1 MKRQPMFKENSLETF
16 RTPGEVLLKTT
27 LKMTKF
33 WRTVSE
39 MYAWGN
45 LRLLHSIAQQCRS
58 LQKPRYR
65 LERSILSGEVL
76 KWKQVYTKYHQ
87 FYCVSTSLQDFLL
100 TFLDIFNI

>member
-33 WRTVSE
+33 WRTESE
-39 MYAWGN
+39 MYAWGS
-45 LRLLHSIAQQCRS
+45 LRLLHSIAHQCRS

-65 LERSILSGEVL
+65 LERSILSGEML